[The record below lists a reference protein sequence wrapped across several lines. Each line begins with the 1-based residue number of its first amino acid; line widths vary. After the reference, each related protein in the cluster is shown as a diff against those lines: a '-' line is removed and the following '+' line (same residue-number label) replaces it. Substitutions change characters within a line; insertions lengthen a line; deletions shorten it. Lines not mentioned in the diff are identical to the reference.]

1 MNGKNNNQSFFAVD
15 GSKEEIV
22 ELMAEKA
29 KNYEFDNGK
38 QLVYKVMS
46 IKEIIHK
53 MAIEKEAI
61 KLDIKDKTNFIRKG
75 SKLIFIEIDLNEKL
89 GKQVLQ
95 EANINISKI
104 VSVKNYSDD
113 DFIENYHDQY
123 PQHTKPMFDFK
134 ESEFYIENDDENEQN
149 SEFENAFYN
158 DNNVNDDFYS
168 DNDKF
173 DDIVKD
179 FAKNFDDDN
188 GLKTV
193 SEIENIEN
201 IIYMNELVSKF
212 YVQQQIS
219 TKNGVL
225 PFLDSEKDAESFN
238 EIIQSSKPVVFQARG
253 TFLSDIIK
261 KPYQTVALGN
271 IMQQA
276 GSGKELVANQLMEPN
291 IVVEFFRFNL
301 NYNGEVEFDPEGE
314 YIICLKDMIAW
325 MIENRIPGTI
335 YFIDVDT
342 DKLREDM
349 NMIQEDS
356 FTDLDNKEDDKIITR
371 IKSIS
376 ASSINYDGFSG
387 INHLVVKDNIAKIFK
402 NFSNFYKWDS
412 NLKFFNGYTS
422 PTYKEKTMMPS
433 SFDDDNTEQIL
444 KDLVRKLSE
453 EN

>member
-1 MNGKNNNQSFFAVD
+1 MNGKNNSQSFFVVD
-15 GSKEEIV
+15 GSKAEIV

-95 EANINISKI
+95 EANINISNI
-104 VSVKNYSDD
+104 VSVQNYSNDS
-113 DFIENYHDQY
+113 FIENY
-123 PQHTKPMFDFK
+123 
-134 ESEFYIENDDENEQN
+134 DDEYPRHTN
-149 SEFENAFYN
+149 SEIENAFYN
-158 DNNVNDDFYS
+158 DTSVPDDFYS
-168 DNDKF
+168 DNDNF
-173 DDIVKD
+173 DDIVRD
-179 FAKNFDDDN
+179 FAKNFDDDDD

-219 TKNGVL
+219 TKNDVL

-238 EIIQSSKPVVFQARG
+238 EIIQSSKPVIFHASG

-271 IMQQA
+271 IMQHS

-301 NYNGEVEFDPEGE
+301 DYNNEVEFDAEGE
-314 YIICLKDMIAW
+314 YIICLKDMVAW

-342 DKLREDM
+342 DTLREEM
-349 NMIQEDS
+349 NMVQEDS
-356 FTDLDNKEDDKIITR
+356 FTVLDDKEDDKNITPR

-376 ASSINYDGFSG
+376 ASSINPDGFSG
-387 INHLVVKDNIAKIFK
+387 INHLVVKDNVNKIFK
-402 NFSNFYKWDS
+402 NFSKFYKWDN